1 MKDMFKEFFVQY
13 GTAILVVIFVLLC
26 LCLIG
31 CSPKIITQ
39 IEKQEVHD
47 TIRIRL
53 KDSVYVEKTDTLKM
67 YQKNDTIYLE
77 KIKWR
82 NHYAVKE
89 VHDTIMNINNVVES
103 KEIPMKVIPKF
114 FSVCTW
120 LFWLLAILIIVCI
133 YFKLRKR

>member
-1 MKDMFKEFFVQY
+1 MKEMLKEFIVQY
-13 GTAILVVIFVLLC
+13 GTAILIVCFLIMIFC
-26 LCLIG
+26 FFG

-67 YQKNDTIYLE
+67 YQKNDTVYLE

-82 NHYAVKE
+82 NQYAIKE
-89 VHDTIMNINNVVES
+89 VHDTITNINNVTEV
-103 KEIPMKVIPKF
+103 KEIPVRKIPKF
-114 FSVCTW
+114 FSVCTI
-120 LFWLLAILIIVCI
+120 LFWLLVFLIIACI
-133 YFKLRKR
+133 YFKLKKR